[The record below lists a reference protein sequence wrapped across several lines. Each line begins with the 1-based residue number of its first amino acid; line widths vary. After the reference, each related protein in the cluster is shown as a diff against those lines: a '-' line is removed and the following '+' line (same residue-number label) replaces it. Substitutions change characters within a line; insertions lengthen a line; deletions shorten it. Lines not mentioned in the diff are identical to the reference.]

1 MPIAKTIEISA
12 DSTTSFEDAVKQG
25 AKSACEKLDQVQSIW
40 VKDQEVKVSG
50 DGNITLYRVWMKV
63 TFQLK

>member
-12 DSTTSFEDAVKQG
+12 DSTTSFEEAVKEG
-25 AKSACEKLDQVQSIW
+25 AKSACQKLDQVQSIW
-40 VKDQEVKVSG
+40 VKDQEVKVSD
-50 DGNITLYRVWMKV
+50 DGKIILYRVWMKV